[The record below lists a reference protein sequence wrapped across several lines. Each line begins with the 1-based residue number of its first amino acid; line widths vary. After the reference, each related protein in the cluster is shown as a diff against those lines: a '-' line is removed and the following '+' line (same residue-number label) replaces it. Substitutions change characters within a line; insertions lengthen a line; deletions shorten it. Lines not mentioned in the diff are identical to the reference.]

1 MEQRIRG
8 HFSEAQCLVIILERE
23 NSLYAIEKYSTCA
36 LCHWKLEFEL
46 YAICCIFWCALCHF
60 WWHIAHQKNTFNG
73 IKHIKK
79 CKKWHKVHQKIQRMA
94 ENSNSN
100 FQWHRAHELQFFVV
114 KTAKISKPSVSPE
127 TTSAPPPTTPSSCT
141 PILPSPPRTPRPSH
155 PSVAAVHHLV
165 DVPIMLH
172 SHWRGGGHHEIPPE
186 LGHGTAWT
194 LRDPTRAR
202 SQPAQP
208 LRCSIPLRPD
218 TAGEEL
224 FVVSSTQLVHILSSS
239 ICHRNCPPCVKRWSF
254 RH

>member
-114 KTAKISKPSVSPE
+114 KTAKISKPSVSLRRPPRRRPRPRPL
-127 TTSAPPPTTPSSCT
+127 APPFCHHRHARPAPPT
-141 PILPSPPRTPRPSH
+141 LPSPQSITLSMSLSCCTH
-155 PSVAAVHHLV
+155 IDAVDGTRSRHCV
-165 DVPIMLH
+165 D
-172 SHWRGGGHHEIPPE
+172 
-186 LGHGTAWT
+186 T
-194 LRDPTRAR
+194 AR
-202 SQPAQP
+202 SHQ
-208 LRCSIPLRPD
+208 S
-218 TAGEEL
+218 
-224 FVVSSTQLVHILSSS
+224 
-239 ICHRNCPPCVKRWSF
+239 
-254 RH
+254 